1 MTFLTELARLK
12 AAATK
17 GPWRYDGTCALK
29 GPQLETT
36 SLHGQVVR
44 YRDTL
49 AQFVASKSGNENA
62 NLTAYLRNHAD
73 AIEALVKA
81 AEGVLTGGN
90 HLALLIGNHP
100 PAGTDIEVV
109 QRHYLPHHQKMYEAW
124 CCWNTIMRLRDALAA
139 LDAAGKGKA

>member
-81 AEGVLTGGN
+81 AESAHRTLSDEGF
-90 HLALLIGNHP
+90 HAKAI
-100 PAGTDIEVV
+100 
-109 QRHYLPHHQKMYEAW
+109 
-124 CCWNTIMRLRDALAA
+124 RLGQALAA
-139 LDAAGKGKA
+139 LDAGKGET